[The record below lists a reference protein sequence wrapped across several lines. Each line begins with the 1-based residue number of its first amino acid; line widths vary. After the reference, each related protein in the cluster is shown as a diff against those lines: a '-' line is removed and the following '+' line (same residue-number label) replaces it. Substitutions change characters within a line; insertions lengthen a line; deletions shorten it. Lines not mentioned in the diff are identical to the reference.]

1 MPIFELVHPFPISR
15 GDHSFGVWDCRC
27 SPGGNLV
34 EELALVVRELYV
46 DPPAL
51 LAALQ
56 TAVADAGGGASMVPL
71 EEAIQRFAKAAIPAP
86 GTHTVPQLDVA
97 RNELAEVLAVLALSA
112 TRGTVVPSSRIR
124 NKEIGQAPSRGRDL
138 LGIDAEPLMA
148 VVGEVKASASK
159 NSPPGVVDAGPQS
172 MRAQLLTAGT
182 DMDRLSA
189 ELNWAIKHAPSEHKT
204 LVAQA
209 MLAHVAGELPV
220 VAAPILVRPADRHGA
235 DDFGAFL
242 DNPSQFAPASVRFCL
257 LRVEGSLDDLARDVY
272 EQART

>member
-1 MPIFELVHPFPISR
+1 MPIFELVHPFPISH
-15 GDHSFGVWDCRC
+15 GDHSFGVWDCRS

-46 DPPAL
+46 DPPGL

-56 TAVADAGGGASMVPL
+56 KAVADAGGGASMVPL

-86 GTHTVPQLDVA
+86 GTHPVPQLDVA

-112 TRGTVVPSSRIR
+112 TGGTVVPSSRIR

-138 LGIDAEPLMA
+138 LGIDADPLMA
-148 VVGEVKASASK
+148 VVGEVKASDSTS
-159 NSPPGVVDAGPQS
+159 SPPDVVDAGPHS

-235 DDFGAFL
+235 DDFGTFL
-242 DNPSQFAPASVRFCL
+242 GDPAQFAPACVRFCL